1 MKATIGPGVAI
12 VLAAAGQG
20 ASALAQSATFDPV
33 HISLMLVSGIERLYE
48 DKKMNN
54 KKCRLM
60 KDTVKE
66 LSAILTAITP
76 EVQEVLRRQLHNVY
90 VALTGASNWFGAYS
104 KKGAFMKTLTSK
116 EEADKYTLAKEAL
129 DSAVSA
135 LHLAIGVRRLEK
147 TRAPML
153 PPSPPRGTRDPF
165 DLRARS

>member
-1 MKATIGPGVAI
+1 
-12 VLAAAGQG
+12 
-20 ASALAQSATFDPV
+20 
-33 HISLMLVSGIERLYE
+33 
-48 DKKMNN
+48 MNN

-76 EVQEVLRRQLHNVY
+76 EVQEVLRGQLHNVY

-116 EEADKYTLAKEAL
+116 EEADKYSLAKEAL

-135 LHLAIGVRRLEK
+135 LQLAIQVRRLKK

-153 PPSPPRGTRDPF
+153 PPSPPRGT
-165 DLRARS
+165 